1 MHYQNSC
8 LNVNDLCMPRKIWSP
23 CIKLLPLVD
32 RVLSCDCNKCHMS
45 WSYCYY
51 MHTVI
56 KFMSRRYTCLGMTII
71 DSEEQYKM
79 TDRYCKMIQGRQSV
93 LKIVIVYKRRRGLL
107 VVIVYSRSSLT
118 VFQGLSLFSVLI
130 NRGIKQRNKTTALY
144 KAVVI
149 VMHIIFILN
158 IVPSTQF

>member
-1 MHYQNSC
+1 
-8 LNVNDLCMPRKIWSP
+8 
-23 CIKLLPLVD
+23 
-32 RVLSCDCNKCHMS
+32 
-45 WSYCYY
+45 
-51 MHTVI
+51 
-56 KFMSRRYTCLGMTII
+56 MSRRYTCLGMTII

-107 VVIVYSRSSLT
+107 VVIVYTRSSLT